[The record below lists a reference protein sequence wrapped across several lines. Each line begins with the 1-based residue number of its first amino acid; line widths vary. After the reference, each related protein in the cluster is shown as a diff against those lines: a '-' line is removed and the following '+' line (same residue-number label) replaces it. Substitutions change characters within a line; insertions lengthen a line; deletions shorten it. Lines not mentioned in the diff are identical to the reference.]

1 MTRRRVTLVVGMYSY
16 LSSAGFAI
24 INLLPHGLRIMLL
37 GMLLGH
43 LGKAPWIDRKTYFR
57 YPWKITI
64 GDNVGINR
72 GCEFYPAFRT
82 QGGTIT
88 IGDNV
93 VLSPNVKIFT
103 AGYDYATLDLAHSAR
118 PVVIEDHVWIGANAI
133 ILSGVTIGK
142 GAVIGAGSIV
152 TRDIPSFTVAVG
164 NPARPINSRAIVG

>member
-103 AGYDYATLDLAHSAR
+103 AGYDYAISTWHI
-118 PVVIEDHVWIGANAI
+118 VHVRL
-133 ILSGVTIGK
+133 LSKIMCGLEQM
-142 GAVIGAGSIV
+142 
-152 TRDIPSFTVAVG
+152 PSFLAVLLLVRVRLSVPG
-164 NPARPINSRAIVG
+164 LS